1 MPSNT
6 TFEMGN
12 WEWRD
17 KGDKGTRGQGEGET
31 RRRRIQLLQFRL
43 SPCPL
48 VPLSPLLLVSPLPTP
63 HFTAFLS
70 GLCSRLRVPT
80 TRRLPVAKSVEPTA
94 LVGRQNSRIAICQF
108 DS

>member
-12 WEWRD
+12 WEW
-17 KGDKGTRGQGEGET
+17 KDKGTRGQGEGET

-48 VPLSPLLLVSPLPTP
+48 VPPFSLSLHSPLPTP
-63 HFTAFLS
+63 HTFLS
-70 GLCSRLRVPT
+70 GPCSRLRAPVT
-80 TRRLPVAKSVEPTA
+80 WRLPEAKSVEPIA
-94 LVGRQNSRIAICQF
+94 LVGRQNSRIAMSIF